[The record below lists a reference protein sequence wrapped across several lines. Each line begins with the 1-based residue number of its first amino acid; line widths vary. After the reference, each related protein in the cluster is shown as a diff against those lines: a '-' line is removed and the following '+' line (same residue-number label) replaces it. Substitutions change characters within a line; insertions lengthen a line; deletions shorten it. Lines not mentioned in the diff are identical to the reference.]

1 MKKKLKLPQ
10 EFYDLNDFY
19 HQLFFS
25 VIGRDDWSGNATV
38 GELFNLFLT

>member
-19 HQLFFS
+19 YQLFFS
-25 VIGRDDWSGNATV
+25 VIGRDDWSGNTTV